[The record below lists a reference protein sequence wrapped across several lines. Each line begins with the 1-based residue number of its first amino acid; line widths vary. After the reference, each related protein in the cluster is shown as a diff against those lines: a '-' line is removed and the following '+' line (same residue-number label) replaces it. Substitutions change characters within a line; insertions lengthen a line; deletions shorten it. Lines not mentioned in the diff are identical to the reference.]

1 MTDVNDSFRYCM
13 QIYAHLCTSV
23 SSCMAEPL
31 QAEPLPADAV
41 PEQALE
47 ERQPEEA
54 RHGEGI
60 LGILYTQELFGWA
73 YALYMIC
80 SNEVITTV
88 RPRNNK

>member
-1 MTDVNDSFRYCM
+1 MH
-13 QIYAHLCTSV
+13 IHAHPFLPTWP
-23 SSCMAEPL
+23 EPL

-60 LGILYTQELFGWA
+60 LGILYTQELCGWA
-73 YALYMIC
+73 MLCI
-80 SNEVITTV
+80 
-88 RPRNNK
+88 